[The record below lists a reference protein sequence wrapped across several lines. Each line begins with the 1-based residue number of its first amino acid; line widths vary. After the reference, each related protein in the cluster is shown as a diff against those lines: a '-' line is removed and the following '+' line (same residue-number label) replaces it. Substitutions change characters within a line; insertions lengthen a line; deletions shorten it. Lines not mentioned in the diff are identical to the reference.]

1 MHLVLQKINP
11 KEEYDIKK
19 IKEFISNLQEN
30 GIINQK
36 EKESININKI
46 LEFTKSKIGQDL
58 KEAKEIY
65 KERPFYIN
73 IPAKEIYNDDSIDEK
88 ILVQGIIDLYYIDK
102 EGRLVLVD
110 YKTDYVTEE
119 NKSEL
124 IKKYKKQIEL
134 YKRALEG
141 AMQRKVEKIY
151 IYSTYV
157 GEIEM
162 VE

>member
-1 MHLVLQKINP
+1 M
-11 KEEYDIKK
+11 
-19 IKEFISNLQEN
+19 
-30 GIINQK
+30 
-36 EKESININKI
+36 
-46 LEFTKSKIGQDL
+46 
-58 KEAKEIY
+58 
-65 KERPFYIN
+65 
-73 IPAKEIYNDDSIDEK
+73 
-88 ILVQGIIDLYYIDK
+88 VQGIIDLYYIDK
-102 EGRLVLVD
+102 EGKLVLVD

-162 VE
+162 VK